1 MAEPVQATL
10 QRTWRWTAS
19 IRIRTAALATLVVAV
34 ALVVAATAL
43 VVLQRRTLTDNVD
56 TAVRLRAEDITS
68 LLIEGTLPEELT
80 VLNAEVSLVQVLDD
94 GGRIVGASENILE
107 LEPLAAD
114 LSPGEATDIR
124 TVSGLPIDFDE
135 DFRVLTRSVE
145 TPSGVYTVV
154 VGASLDE
161 VNESSQSLVNL
172 LRWGVPIL
180 VLLVA
185 GGTFLLVGRA
195 LSPVEGI
202 RREVAGIT
210 SQQLARRVP
219 EPATDDEIGRLAR
232 TMNEMLDRLEV
243 AQEKQ
248 ERFVGDA
255 SHELRSPL
263 ASMRTQ
269 VEVDLEH
276 PGHAPWQET
285 MTAVQEEVVRMQRLV
300 EDLLLLARSDAQSLD
315 GQYELLDLDDIVLA
329 EAEAQR
335 DAPAITIDTSGVSAG
350 QVRGDARQLPR
361 LVRNLLENAIR
372 FGRSRVVLTLSE
384 ARGLTVLAVDDDGGG
399 VPGEQ
404 RERVFER
411 FTRLDSARDREH
423 GGAGL
428 GLAIARAIAEAH
440 GGTLEIEDSALGGAR
455 FVLSIPSGRG

>member
-1 MAEPVQATL
+1 
-10 QRTWRWTAS
+10 
-19 IRIRTAALATLVVAV
+19 
-34 ALVVAATAL
+34 
-43 VVLQRRTLTDNVD
+43 
-56 TAVRLRAEDITS
+56 
-68 LLIEGTLPEELT
+68 
-80 VLNAEVSLVQVLDD
+80 
-94 GGRIVGASENILE
+94 
-107 LEPLAAD
+107 
-114 LSPGEATDIR
+114 
-124 TVSGLPIDFDE
+124 
-135 DFRVLTRSVE
+135 
-145 TPSGVYTVV
+145 
-154 VGASLDE
+154 
-161 VNESSQSLVNL
+161 
-172 LRWGVPIL
+172 
-180 VLLVA
+180 
-185 GGTFLLVGRA
+185 
-195 LSPVEGI
+195 
-202 RREVAGIT
+202 
-210 SQQLARRVP
+210 
-219 EPATDDEIGRLAR
+219 
-232 TMNEMLDRLEV
+232 
-243 AQEKQ
+243 
-248 ERFVGDA
+248 
-255 SHELRSPL
+255 
-263 ASMRTQ
+263 
-269 VEVDLEH
+269 
-276 PGHAPWQET
+276 